1 MCKAYICEASLHM
14 MSFRG
19 RAQTIARNTC
29 SQLGKDML
37 CHVEL
42 CKSFGCMHVIV
53 YMVSCTSVQFMYL

>member
-1 MCKAYICEASLHM
+1 M

-19 RAQTIARNTC
+19 RAQTIARNTR

-42 CKSFGCMHVIV
+42 CKSFGCMHVVV
-53 YMVSCTSVQFMYL
+53 YIWSVVHLYNLCMYMYL